1 MKTCLLLAALLLP
14 RLLHA
19 QSQGA
24 MNVAAQREFAA
35 ADKRLNATY
44 EKFIATLDVQGKTK
58 LRAAERAWI
67 AYRDAEAAYEADA
80 EARGGSMEPMSYNNS
95 CTALTEARIK
105 HLKDIAADANH

>member
-1 MKTCLLLAALLLP
+1 MKICLLLAALLLP

-44 EKFIATLDVQGKTK
+44 EKFIAALDEKGKTK

-67 AYRDAEAAYEADA
+67 AYRDAEADA